1 MFKVIVVAAVALWL
15 ALSNHAGAQTIKL
28 TIGQTGINPG
38 TGPFIIAQKENLFA
52 KHGLEVKVIE
62 TTTTSAVQAILGGSM
77 QLTMGA
83 GPAFTTATLEGA
95 PPFINIASWINVFP
109 YYLVA
114 RKEITKIPE
123 LKGKTGQVG
132 GPFGAA
138 PDVAMR
144 FGLSKLG
151 IDPEKDVK
159 FVQMARPDWINV
171 IAQLEKG
178 DVQFSVLPPPFD
190 RIGEKHGIR
199 ALYALPDLGIQWQQ
213 NGEWVL
219 KSSLASNREAILR
232 VERAL
237 ADAMKFYFTQK
248 EKTIAY
254 LVDFLGTGREDT
266 EYSYNAYAKWA
277 DKNPRP
283 KLESIKTTLQAIS
296 RTTPAAAKADPAS
309 FIDVSI
315 IDQLLK
321 EGYFKY

>member
-1 MFKVIVVAAVALWL
+1 MLKTIFGIAVIMALSVATHVAA
-15 ALSNHAGAQTIKL
+15 QPIKM

-38 TGPFIIAQKENLFA
+38 TAPFIIAQKENFFA
-52 KHGLEVKVIE
+52 KHGIEVKIIE
-62 TTTTSAVQAILGGSM
+62 TQTTAAVQAMLGGSM
-77 QLTMGA
+77 QFTMGA
-83 GPAFTTATLEGA
+83 GAAFTTATLEGA
-95 PPFINIASWINVFP
+95 PPFVNVASWINVFP

-114 RKEITKIPE
+114 RKEFAKVAD
-123 LKGKTGQVG
+123 LKGKLGQVG

-159 FVQMARPDWINV
+159 FVQMGRPDWANV
-171 IAQLEKG
+171 IVQLEKG

-190 RIGEKHGIR
+190 RIAEARGIHK
-199 ALYALPDLGIQWQQ
+199 LYALPDLGIQWQQ
-213 NGEWVL
+213 NGEWVQ
-219 KSSLASNREAILR
+219 KSFLASNRDAVVR

-237 ADAMKFYFTQK
+237 ADAMKFYFNNK

-254 LVDFLGTGREDT
+254 LVDFLGTSREDT

-283 KLESIKTTLQAIS
+283 KLDAMKNTLQAIS
-296 RTTPAAAKADPAS
+296 RTTPAALKADPAA
-309 FIDVSI
+309 FIDTTI

>member
-1 MFKVIVVAAVALWL
+1 
-15 ALSNHAGAQTIKL
+15 
-28 TIGQTGINPG
+28 
-38 TGPFIIAQKENLFA
+38 
-52 KHGLEVKVIE
+52 
-62 TTTTSAVQAILGGSM
+62 
-77 QLTMGA
+77 MGA
-83 GPAFTTATLEGA
+83 GPAFTSATLEGA
-95 PPFINIASWINVFP
+95 PPFVNIASWINVFP

-114 RKEITKIPE
+114 RKEVTKIAE

-138 PDVAMR
+138 PDVALR

-237 ADAMKFYFTQK
+237 AEAMTFYFNQK
-248 EKTIAY
+248 EKTLAY
-254 LVDFLGTGREDT
+254 LVDFLGTSREDT
-266 EYSYNAYAKWA
+266 EYSYSAYAKWA
-277 DKNPRP
+277 DKIPRP
-283 KLESIKTTLQAIS
+283 KLDSIKTTLQAIS
-296 RTTPAAAKADPAS
+296 RTTLAAAKADPAS

>member
-1 MFKVIVVAAVALWL
+1 MLKTIFGILITLTLSPAHHLAA
-15 ALSNHAGAQTIKL
+15 QPIKL

-38 TGPFIIAQKENLFA
+38 TGPFLIARKENLFA
-52 KHGLEVKVIE
+52 KYGLEVNVIE
-62 TTTTSAVQAILGGSM
+62 TQTTAAVQAMLGGSM
-77 QLTMGA
+77 QMTMGA
-83 GPAFTTATLEGA
+83 GAAFATATLEGA
-95 PPFINIASWINVFP
+95 PPFVNIASWINVFP

-114 RKEITKIPE
+114 RKEFAKVAD

-159 FVQMARPDWINV
+159 FVQMARPDWPNV

-178 DVQFSVLPPPFD
+178 DVHFSVLPPPYD
-190 RIGEKHGIR
+190 KIGEAHGIR
-199 ALYALPDLGIQWQQ
+199 KLYALPDLGIQWQQ

-219 KSSLASNREAILR
+219 KSYLASNRDVVVR

-283 KLESIKTTLQAIS
+283 KLEAMKNTLQAIS
-296 RTTPAAAKADPAS
+296 RTAPAALKADPALL
-309 FIDVSI
+309 IDTTI
-315 IDQLLK
+315 IDQLVK
-321 EGYFKY
+321 DGFFKY

>member
-1 MFKVIVVAAVALWL
+1 MSNFIAVMVCAFTLTSANL
-15 ALSNHAGAQTIKL
+15 ARSQPIRL

-38 TGPFIIAQKENLFA
+38 TGPLLIAQKENLFA

-62 TTTTSAVQAILGGSM
+62 TQTTAAVQAMLGGSM

-83 GPAFTTATLEGA
+83 GAAFTTATLEGA
-95 PPFINIASWINVFP
+95 PPFINVASWINVFP

-114 RKEITKIPE
+114 RKEFTKVAD

-159 FVQMARPDWINV
+159 FVQMGRPDWANV
-171 IAQLEKG
+171 IVQLEKG

-190 RIGEKHGIR
+190 KIGEAKGIR
-199 ALYALPDLGIQWQQ
+199 KLYALPDLGIQWQQ
-213 NGEWVL
+213 NGEWVQ
-219 KSSLASNREAILR
+219 KSFLTGNREAVLR

-248 EKTIAY
+248 EKTLTY
-254 LVDFLGTGREDT
+254 LVDFLGTNKEDT
-266 EYSYNAYAKWA
+266 EYSYSAYAKWA
-277 DKNPRP
+277 DRNPRP
-283 KLESIKTTLQAIS
+283 KLDAMKNTLQAIS
-296 RTTPAAAKADPAS
+296 RTTPAAAKADPAA
-309 FIDVSI
+309 FIDTAI

-321 EGYFKY
+321 EGHFKY

>member
-1 MFKVIVVAAVALWL
+1 MFKLIVAIAVALIFSP
-15 ALSNHAGAQTIKL
+15 ATPVAAQPIKM

-38 TGPFIIAQKENLFA
+38 TGPFIIAQRENLFA
-52 KHGLEVKVIE
+52 KHGLEVKIIE
-62 TTTTSAVQAILGGSM
+62 TQTTAAVQAMLGGSM
-77 QLTMGA
+77 QFTMGA
-83 GPAFTTATLEGA
+83 GAAFTTATLEGA
-95 PPFINIASWINVFP
+95 PPFVNIASWINVFP

-114 RKEITKIPE
+114 RKEFAKIAD

-159 FVQMARPDWINV
+159 FVQMGRPDWANV

-190 RIGEKHGIR
+190 RIAEARGIHK
-199 ALYALPDLGIQWQQ
+199 LFALPDLGIQWQQ

-219 KSSLASNREAILR
+219 KSYLASNREAVVR

-248 EKTIAY
+248 EKTIGY
-254 LVDFLGTGREDT
+254 LVDFLGTSREDT

-283 KLESIKTTLQAIS
+283 KLDVMKNTLQAIS
-296 RTTPAAAKADPAS
+296 RTTPAALKADPAA

-321 EGYFKY
+321 EGFFKY

>member
-1 MFKVIVVAAVALWL
+1 MFTLILAALCVFPFAFIEP
-15 ALSNHAGAQTIKL
+15 ASAQPIKL

-38 TGPFIIAQKENLFA
+38 TGPLLIAQKENLFA
-52 KHGLEVKVIE
+52 KHGLEVKIIE
-62 TTTTSAVQAILGGSM
+62 TQTTAAVQAILGGSM

-83 GPAFTTATLEGA
+83 GAAFTTATLEGA
-95 PPFINIASWINVFP
+95 PAFINIASWINVFP

-114 RKEITKIPE
+114 RKEFTKVAD

-159 FVQMARPDWINV
+159 FVQMGRPDWHNV
-171 IAQLEKG
+171 ISQLEKG

-190 RIGEKHGIR
+190 KIGEAKGIR
-199 ALYALPDLGIQWQQ
+199 KLYALPDLGIQWQQ
-213 NGEWVL
+213 NGEWVQ
-219 KSSLASNREAILR
+219 KSFLAGNREAVVR

-248 EKTIAY
+248 EKTLSY
-254 LVDFLGTGREDT
+254 LVDFLGTSKEDT
-266 EYSYNAYAKWA
+266 EYSYTAYAKWA

-283 KLESIKTTLQAIS
+283 KLEAMKNTLQAIS
-296 RTTPAAAKADPAS
+296 RTTPAALKADPAA
-309 FIDVSI
+309 FIDTSI

-321 EGYFKY
+321 EGHFKF